1 METYNEFLDRIH
13 SFEKKEIYLGD
24 DYFRGNAS
32 IAQKVDKDNSFKSFY
47 GDTIVF
53 NLDDTTKEK
62 LAEIVDS
69 IYDVASECFCERL
82 VSNTFHMTLHDL
94 SNSPV
99 LENIAVELFENELK
113 AVKKAENIAVQKIKM
128 RSKYV
133 FNMVNTSLV
142 LGLYP
147 VNEEEYNKLMELY
160 YLFDDV
166 KKVVYPLTPHITLGY
181 YNINGFS
188 VESARKLE
196 NIVQE
201 LNANVMEIELDTKEL
216 FYQKFVSMN
225 EYINP
230 ESVKFSFFISRNFIP
245 NENF

>member
-1 METYNEFLDRIH
+1 METYNEFLDRIN
-13 SFEKKEIYLGD
+13 SFEKKELYLGD
-24 DYFRGNAS
+24 DDFKGNVS
-32 IAQKVDKDNSFKSFY
+32 IALKVDKKNCFQPFY
-47 GDTIVF
+47 GDTVVF

-62 LAEIVDS
+62 LEGIVDS
-69 IYDVASECFCERL
+69 IYAVASECFCERL

-99 LENIAVELFENELK
+99 LEDIAVELFENELK
-113 AVKKAENIAVQKIKM
+113 AAKKAEKIAEQKIKM
-128 RSKYV
+128 RSKYI

-147 VNEEEYNKLMELY
+147 INEEEYNKLMELY
-160 YLFDDV
+160 ALFDDV
-166 KKVVYPLTPHITLGY
+166 KRLAYPLTPHITLGY
-181 YNINGFS
+181 YSINGFS

-201 LNANVMEIELDTKEL
+201 LNAKVMEIELDTKEL

-225 EYINP
+225 EYINI
-230 ESVKFSFFISRNFIP
+230 FNLARNKNI
-245 NENF
+245 